1 MPAEEADAALLMKLL
16 PVLEAQKT
24 GRAAEL
30 LASLRAPGWS
40 RPSPPAPRRPRRGHG
55 KHYADWFERILPDT
69 LSVRD
74 RFTVSDEL
82 VYLVERT

>member
-1 MPAEEADAALLMKLL
+1 PRLVVTFPTRTLG
-16 PVLEAQKT
+16 
-24 GRAAEL
+24 GRGVGME
-30 LASLRAPGWS
+30 
-40 RPSPPAPRRPRRGHG
+40 

>member
-1 MPAEEADAALLMKLL
+1 ME
-16 PVLEAQKT
+16 
-24 GRAAEL
+24 
-30 LASLRAPGWS
+30 
-40 RPSPPAPRRPRRGHG
+40 

-82 VYLVERT
+82 VYPEERT

>member
-1 MPAEEADAALLMKLL
+1 ME
-16 PVLEAQKT
+16 
-24 GRAAEL
+24 
-30 LASLRAPGWS
+30 
-40 RPSPPAPRRPRRGHG
+40 
-55 KHYADWFERILPDT
+55 KHYTDWFERILPDT

>member
-1 MPAEEADAALLMKLL
+1 MEYSHRDILNFLMMPGFSTNTEVTEFS
-16 PVLEAQKT
+16 
-24 GRAAEL
+24 GRGVGME
-30 LASLRAPGWS
+30 
-40 RPSPPAPRRPRRGHG
+40 

>member
-1 MPAEEADAALLMKLL
+1 ME
-16 PVLEAQKT
+16 
-24 GRAAEL
+24 
-30 LASLRAPGWS
+30 
-40 RPSPPAPRRPRRGHG
+40 
-55 KHYADWFERILPDT
+55 KHYADWFERILPDA

>member
-1 MPAEEADAALLMKLL
+1 
-16 PVLEAQKT
+16 
-24 GRAAEL
+24 
-30 LASLRAPGWS
+30 
-40 RPSPPAPRRPRRGHG
+40 
-55 KHYADWFERILPDT
+55 FERILPDT